1 MQSEHPKSTP
11 ATDSYLQ
18 HIQSLELKIRGR
30 ENLLQNLVWVRL
42 GLALPGLALIVGGL
56 AISEA
61 SGWSW
66 KIGVLL
72 FVGFLAVATWHEN
85 NLWQISQLRQRLFGY
100 RRLLARCHRNW
111 TELIPLPTEENT
123 KDYISDLSR
132 DLDLFGDRSL
142 YRWCSLAMTQ
152 TGAKTLCGWLTHWVT
167 SEVVHER
174 QAAVKELASD
184 QAWREAFFEITCDYR
199 NQQASPEGLENWCKG
214 DFHFAKRRW
223 VQWLTWL
230 SPAVLIA
237 GVVLLILTKLQEYE
251 FGQYVGLG
259 MLLGG
264 AAVNF
269 LVTMVIIG
277 PIHDIFVKIGTA
289 NRDLQSLANII
300 QVIKALDS
308 KQVLLSKIREKCF
321 DDRHSADAALSQLQR
336 IMSLAG
342 MQRSPLFFIPYLILQ
357 VVFLWDVRVLELLER
372 WKVRFGPCTSGWLE
386 AIGMTETLFSAAT
399 IASEY
404 PSWIY
409 PSLMNKGETE
419 KSGTSLQKDRLLDV
433 EGVAH
438 PLLKDTSQVPNDV
451 AITRDRPLLL
461 VTGSNMAGK
470 STLLRSIGV
479 NSVLARLG
487 APVCAKRWF
496 GPVCELASSI
506 RVQDSLQD
514 GVSFFMAEL
523 KRLRSVVDLA
533 QKENQPGGKQMLVLL
548 DEILQG
554 TNSRERQIAVEH
566 VLDKLVEC
574 GCIVFTSTHDLEMAG
589 NGSIQRIAQVVHFRE
604 HFEMVAGQQV
614 MRFDY
619 VMRPGVTPTTNALK
633 LLEMV
638 GLRSADSSK

>member
-1 MQSEHPKSTP
+1 MQSETPKSTQ
-11 ATDSYLQ
+11 ATDGYLQ
-18 HIQSLELKIRGR
+18 HIQSLELKIQGR
-30 ENLLQNLVWVRL
+30 ESLLKSLIWVRL

-56 AISEA
+56 SINEA

-66 KIGVLL
+66 KIGILL

-85 NLWQISQLRQRLFGY
+85 NLWQIAQLRQRLFGY
-100 RRLLARCHRNW
+100 RRLLARCRRNW
-111 TELIPLPTEENT
+111 TELVPLPTEENT
-123 KDYISDLSR
+123 KEYFSDLSR

-152 TGAKTLCGWLTHWVT
+152 TGSKTLCGWLTQWVT
-167 SEVVHER
+167 SEVVQER
-174 QAAVKELASD
+174 QVAVQELASD
-184 QAWREAFFEITCDYR
+184 QAWRESFFEITCDYR

-223 VQWLTWL
+223 VQWLTWI
-230 SPAVLIA
+230 SPCVLLAGIIVLIVA
-237 GVVLLILTKLQEYE
+237 KLQEFE
-251 FGQYVGLG
+251 LGQFVGLG

-269 LVTMVIIG
+269 LITMVIIG

-300 QVIKALDS
+300 QAIKELES
-308 KQVLLSKIREKCF
+308 KQALLTEIRGKCF
-321 DDRHSADAALSQLQR
+321 NGQHSADIALSQLRR

-372 WKVRFGPCTSGWLE
+372 WKVRFGSCTSGWLE

-404 PSWIY
+404 PSWVY
-409 PSLMNKGETE
+409 PTLINKCELVKGD
-419 KSGTSLQKDRLLDV
+419 SSPAGVRLLEV
-433 EGVAH
+433 EAVAH
-438 PLLKDTSQVPNDV
+438 PLLKDSSQVPNNV
-451 AITRDRPLLL
+451 SISRERPLLL

-479 NSVLARLG
+479 NSVLSRLG
-487 APVCAKRWF
+487 APVCAAKWV

-533 QKENQPGGKQMLVLL
+533 QKENEPDGKQMLVLL

-574 GCIVFTSTHDLEMAG
+574 GCIVLTSTHDLEMAG

-604 HFEMVAGQQV
+604 HFETVEGQQV

-638 GLRSADSSK
+638 GLRSDSSSE